1 MGAAIVYPQVMI
13 DKASVRVYY
22 GEMKNKSAVAL
33 GKKTSLRKKKTS
45 AENGKKI
52 DEIRARLTIYGHADM
67 NENEFSFFK
76 KWITTIVPDTA
87 KHKRGELSKIF
98 RQTLYKHNQSL

>member
-1 MGAAIVYPQVMI
+1 MTKPITDLEGRLDAALKRSEAAQ
-13 DKASVRVYY
+13 
-22 GEMKNKSAVAL
+22 AL
-33 GKKTSLRKKKTS
+33 GRIKTVKKSKTS
-45 AENGKKI
+45 AENGRKV

-67 NENEFSFFK
+67 TDNEFDFFK
-76 KWITTIVPDTA
+76 KWIMKIVPDTA